1 MRLLVVEDDREM
13 SKYLKRGLEDSGYA
27 VDVAGDGEEGLHM
40 AASGRHSAVILDLML
55 PVKDGLAVVAEMR
68 ARGLETPVL
77 MLTARDAVDDRVRG
91 LDAGADDYL
100 TKPFSLAE
108 LQARLR
114 ALLRRGK
121 VGAQTELRAADLR
134 MDLVAHRAFRGEDE
148 LDLTPREFALLE
160 YLLRQSGHV
169 VTRPMITEQVWNY
182 DFDPGTNVVDV
193 HIRRL
198 RLKVDE
204 GRRVRLIHTVRGVGY
219 VLRP

>member
-1 MRLLVVEDDREM
+1 MRLLVVEDDGEM
-13 SKYLKRGLEDSGYA
+13 ARYLKRGLEDAGYA
-27 VDVAGDGEEGLHM
+27 VDVAADGGEGLHL
-40 AASGRHSAVILDLML
+40 AASDRYSVVVLDLML
-55 PVKDGLAVVAEMR
+55 PVMDGLAVVAEMR
-68 ARGLETPVL
+68 SRGIETPVL
-77 MLTARDAVDDRVRG
+77 MLTARDGVDDRVRG

-100 TKPFSLAE
+100 AKPFSLAE

-114 ALLRRGK
+114 ALLRRGT
-121 VGAQTELRAADLR
+121 VSSQTELRAADLR
-134 MDLVAHRAFRGEDE
+134 MDLVAHRVFRGEDE

-160 YLLRQSGHV
+160 YLLRQAGHV
-169 VTRPMITEQVWNY
+169 VTRPMITEQVWSY

-204 GRRVRLIHTVRGVGY
+204 GRKVRLIHTVRGVGY